1 MSSNDH
7 IIRELLE
14 SQSFHQK
21 KSRIPFR
28 IDMTPMVDVAFLL
41 LTFFMLTTVFK
52 KPTALQM
59 KLPDEKKVSQS
70 NQDQGKTGIIYIN
83 DQSEFLLKDSNGN
96 TTKLS
101 LLELQTKLMEMKN
114 DEEFE
119 GVVVKANTKSKYESL
134 IQVLDLL
141 QFIEIGKF
149 TMGTWNQDDDKKMI
163 QSR

>member
-1 MSSNDH
+1 MSSSEH

-52 KPTALQM
+52 KPTSLQM
-59 KLPDEKKVSQS
+59 KLPDEKKVSQQ
-70 NQDQGKTGIIYIN
+70 NQNQAKTGVIYIN

-96 TTKLS
+96 TSKLS
-101 LLELQTKLMEMKN
+101 LLELQTKLMEMKS
-114 DEEFE
+114 DKDFE

-134 IQVLDLL
+134 VQVLDLL
-141 QFIEIGKF
+141 QFIEVGKF
-149 TMGTWNQDDDKKMI
+149 TMGTWNEDDDKKMI
-163 QSR
+163 QTK